1 MQPYLQPLRYVYN
14 VAAAA
19 ATTTTTILLLMLLS
33 AGVGALPF
41 ECN

>member
-19 ATTTTTILLLMLLS
+19 ATTTTILLLMLLS